1 MDIDTLQGLEKCP
14 LFKDLAE
21 SEIIEL
27 MHSVRYRIVRC
38 LKGDILFF
46 AGDTCQYA
54 DIIISGEMVAY
65 ITAPSGNI
73 IRMHSHQSGKL
84 LAPAFLFAQDNHYPV
99 TIEAT
104 ANSTVL
110 RITADDFGKIIN
122 SNQRLMMNYI
132 QLLSNI
138 IAQLTRKVRMLSM
151 SVREKVSHYLMEQS
165 RLQQS
170 RQIVLPLSR
179 QELADHFGIQKYS
192 VQRCLNELRQEGVI
206 LVEGRNIQI
215 VSPLIEP

>member
-14 LFKDLAE
+14 LFKDLTE

-73 IRMHSHQSGKL
+73 IRMYSHQSGKL